1 MDLPNISFREAD
13 RQVFL
18 RCEPAPER
26 LPVDSAALHTLLA
39 QAGYGDCLLH
49 EEAIASAAH
58 DCNTRQSPFERLLAQ
73 RSDATVQVHIA
84 PDEMA
89 AEIGLSPAHG
99 GKAVAMEDVKRA
111 LVEAGVLFGVDEA
124 ALLRACEPG
133 ICERVLVARGV
144 SAEDGRDTVFEAMIP
159 QAVDRVPQLDEN
171 GLIDYREH
179 GSIDSVQAGAP
190 LMRRIPPT
198 AGLVGHSIRGR
209 VLAPRP
215 GRDEPFAAGLTGAQ
229 VASDDPNLLLAAVSG
244 QPVRVKGGIMVE
256 PILRVAEVNMTTG
269 NIHYDGTV
277 QVDGD
282 VLQGMKVQ
290 ASGDIVV
297 KGMVDGGLLEAGGDI
312 RVTGGVIA
320 HARLRAGGSVSARFA
335 EGAHIYA
342 GTVIALDDMALECDL
357 QSLNQIVIGAA
368 SPARGRMFGGS
379 ATAMMLIKVPLLGSA
394 KAGVTQLVLG
404 ANAELQAKYQT
415 LQERIAKE
423 KSIEENLEKLAKQ
436 LTATGDPKG
445 LLERVKASR
454 VHAVQVW
461 GQSLVEQVELEKQ
474 IALGRAAKLE
484 VSVGVAG
491 AVDLRFD
498 KLMARLRQESGA
510 GTFCVDEQGQVVFI
524 DPAGNAAPT
533 SS

>member
-1 MDLPNISFREAD
+1 
-13 RQVFL
+13 
-18 RCEPAPER
+18 
-26 LPVDSAALHTLLA
+26 
-39 QAGYGDCLLH
+39 
-49 EEAIASAAH
+49 
-58 DCNTRQSPFERLLAQ
+58 
-73 RSDATVQVHIA
+73 
-84 PDEMA
+84 
-89 AEIGLSPAHG
+89 
-99 GKAVAMEDVKRA
+99 
-111 LVEAGVLFGVDEA
+111 
-124 ALLRACEPG
+124 
-133 ICERVLVARGV
+133 
-144 SAEDGRDTVFEAMIP
+144 
-159 QAVDRVPQLDEN
+159 
-171 GLIDYREH
+171 
-179 GSIDSVQAGAP
+179 
-190 LMRRIPPT
+190 
-198 AGLVGHSIRGR
+198 
-209 VLAPRP
+209 
-215 GRDEPFAAGLTGAQ
+215 
-229 VASDDPNLLLAAVSG
+229 
-244 QPVRVKGGIMVE
+244 
-256 PILRVAEVNMTTG
+256 
-269 NIHYDGTV
+269 
-277 QVDGD
+277 
-282 VLQGMKVQ
+282 
-290 ASGDIVV
+290 
-297 KGMVDGGLLEAGGDI
+297 
-312 RVTGGVIA
+312 
-320 HARLRAGGSVSARFA
+320 
-335 EGAHIYA
+335 
-342 GTVIALDDMALECDL
+342 
-357 QSLNQIVIGAA
+357 
-368 SPARGRMFGGS
+368 MFGGS